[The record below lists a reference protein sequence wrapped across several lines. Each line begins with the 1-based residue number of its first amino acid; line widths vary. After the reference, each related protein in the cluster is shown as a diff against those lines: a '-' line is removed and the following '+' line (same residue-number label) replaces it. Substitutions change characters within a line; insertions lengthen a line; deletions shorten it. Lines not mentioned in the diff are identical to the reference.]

1 MEEKNKSL
9 SGPVFFLFGFQGIKN
24 LSKES
29 NKDQG
34 GRWRILFLIREALV
48 AVKIAGNCERYAI
61 LKISRD
67 FPFLILCFGKR

>member
-29 NKDQG
+29 NKAHG
-34 GRWRILFLIREALV
+34 ERLHIPFLIREVLI

-67 FPFLILCFGKR
+67 FPFLILRFGKR